1 METFPLFVWCSN
13 ATSSR
18 LINIVLFCPA
28 KSSQQDRK
36 NIGTKGTKKGTA
48 KSENKSEK
56 GGKILVSLAGTNFL
70 QFWFTTDSGHG
81 AKGTCYSSKVYLAPF
96 KLSLKIIQN
105 S

>member
-1 METFPLFVWCSN
+1 METFPLFVWYSN

-18 LINIVLFCPA
+18 LINIAPFCPA

-56 GGKILVSLAGTNFL
+56 GGKILSSFISRDELPPNLVYYR
-70 QFWFTTDSGHG
+70 FWAWG
-81 AKGTCYSSKVYLAPF
+81 
-96 KLSLKIIQN
+96 
-105 S
+105 